1 MSSYIMIFNCYLLH
15 IQEKSEIVDK
25 HDAKPLEL
33 NGGCIEFEN
42 VDFRCTSIFSSWNT
56 TLLDGLLC
64 IIVEGLLYHLY
75 KVVLFS

>member
-1 MSSYIMIFNCYLLH
+1 MIFKSYLLH

-42 VDFRCTSIFSSWNT
+42 VDFRCASVFSSWNT
-56 TLLDGLLC
+56 TVLDGLLC
-64 IIVEGLLYHLY
+64 IIIVEGLYHLY